1 MQKNIVSRTIRIL
14 SSSFALVRL
23 GVVDLEMDEME
34 LDTSVAGYYHGAASL
49 HI

>member
-1 MQKNIVSRTIRIL
+1 L
-14 SSSFALVRL
+14 SSSFALVGL

-34 LDTSVAGYYHGAASL
+34 LNTPVAGYYHGIASL